1 MTTLPYFEVDN
12 IFAGGGNM
20 LFKLRYAQLLK
31 EMELTELAEKV
42 IQPGVFVQ
50 YTVYPCSPAHL
61 LLVCL

>member
-1 MTTLPYFEVDN
+1 MSGSFFRFVALIMTTLSYFEVDN

-42 IQPGVFVQ
+42 
-50 YTVYPCSPAHL
+50 L
-61 LLVCL
+61 

>member
-42 IQPGVFVQ
+42 
-50 YTVYPCSPAHL
+50 L
-61 LLVCL
+61 